1 MSAPPRIRITL
12 SPEAARY
19 ARRDAPVEARRMAA
33 GGALPLAPPELAAVL
48 FVLLHDPDEQV
59 KGRARESLEGLPDS
73 VLGAVLEGN
82 APPAVISYLA
92 RVHAESPERLERIA
106 LNPAADDET
115 LAYLAGL
122 PHRRLVE
129 LLSQNQERLLRCPE
143 LVDALGS
150 NPLTGR
156 AAIDRILSFLGY
168 EGVEREGAADESA
181 ADAAGEPSDHDAE
194 AALRALLGEDA
205 AGLAAGLARDQELG
219 EAERASLYHVVQ
231 GMNVLQK
238 VKLARTGSKEARAIL
253 VRDPNKIVAGAAVR
267 SPRLR
272 EDEVLAFAKS
282 RNVCDEVLRALAD
295 NRDWTRSYP
304 VKLALVSNP
313 KCPQP
318 KAMQF
323 LNHLQER
330 DLRQVA
336 RSKDVPAA
344 TAAHA
349 RRLLD
354 RRGQRR

>member
-1 MSAPPRIRITL
+1 L
-12 SPEAARY
+12 STQRG
-19 ARRDAPVEARRMAA
+19 RL
-33 GGALPLAPPELAAVL
+33 ALS
-48 FVLLHDPDEQV
+48 DED
-59 KGRARESLEGLPDS
+59 RE
-73 VLGAVLEGN
+73 
-82 APPAVISYLA
+82 
-92 RVHAESPERLERIA
+92 
-106 LNPAADDET
+106 ET
-115 LAYLAGL
+115 LL
-122 PHRRLVE
+122 RL
-129 LLSQNQERLLRCPE
+129 QRLDSKW
-143 LVDALGS
+143 VDALDEHPGS
-150 NPLTGR
+150 VSRRTEHRLRYAVALASLDTFQP
-156 AAIDRILSFLGY
+156 
-168 EGVEREGAADESA
+168 GAA
-181 ADAAGEPSDHDAE
+181 
-194 AALRALLGEDA
+194 RLG
-205 AGLAAGLARDQELG
+205 RRT
-219 EAERASLYHVVQ
+219 ERPEVQ
-231 GMNVLQK
+231 
-238 VKLARTGSKEARAIL
+238 
-253 VRDPNKIVAGAAVR
+253 VR